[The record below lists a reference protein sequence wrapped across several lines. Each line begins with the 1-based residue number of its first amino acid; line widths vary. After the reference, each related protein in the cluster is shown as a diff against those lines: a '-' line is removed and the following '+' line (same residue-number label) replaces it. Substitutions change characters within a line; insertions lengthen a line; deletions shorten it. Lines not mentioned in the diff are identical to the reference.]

1 MAFATVNLSPSLRFV
16 SNNKGFFDS
25 QLSNSFLSSHLFLGT
40 SFSVP
45 TLSFSTIHQTSCRP
59 HINASP
65 CSSTSF
71 RCFAQK
77 SSTDGLGSNGA
88 PGRITTTLFLS
99 ITHLSI
105 FLAFSSIFRFYL
117 LKAKLWIISVNS
129 FYFWPSIIKL

>member
-1 MAFATVNLSPSLRFV
+1 MAMAFATFNLSPSLRFV

-40 SFSVP
+40 SSFSVP

-77 SSTDGLGSNGA
+77 SPVDGLGSNGA
-88 PGRITTTLFLS
+88 SGRITTALFLS
-99 ITHLSI
+99 ITHVSI
-105 FLAFSSIFRFYL
+105 FLAFSSNFFFIYSRQNYGLFR
-117 LKAKLWIISVNS
+117 
-129 FYFWPSIIKL
+129 